1 MKSTSELQKATIE
14 ELSIYSILKSMS
26 EKSILQISEVLLPM
40 YMPNGGVIHRIGKKE
55 KYLFLL
61 KQGSV
66 SIKTNIPN
74 QGLTVIRRVQPTEV
88 FGHSALLQRSTRK
101 LSFIA
106 EGETSLY
113 VLPTYLHQWAMERG
127 MQWAMEIQRVLCIHL
142 IQQMR
147 RTLDKLKYL
156 AQAEEDNLEE
166 QQEEVFTEKRKAL
179 EELLYLT
186 EISSTNDLI
195 KGTLPTT

>member
-1 MKSTSELQKATIE
+1 M
-14 ELSIYSILKSMS
+14 
-26 EKSILQISEVLLPM
+26 
-40 YMPNGGVIHRIGKKE
+40 
-55 KYLFLL
+55 
-61 KQGSV
+61 
-66 SIKTNIPN
+66 
-74 QGLTVIRRVQPTEV
+74 
-88 FGHSALLQRSTRK
+88 LQRSTRK
-101 LSFIA
+101 LSFVA

-156 AQAEEDNLEE
+156 AQEEEDNIAESHNENLE
-166 QQEEVFTEKRKAL
+166 EKRKAL

-186 EISSTNDLI
+186 EISSTDDLI
-195 KGTLPTT
+195 KGALRTE